1 MRTVRNVHE
10 RILDAPAT
18 AVGALVDRLS
28 APDDPLFPS
37 PAWAPMAFDRPL
49 RVGAAGGHGPV
60 RYGVTAYEPG
70 RRVRFRFTPPD
81 DGFHELTVEP
91 LEDGRCRLR
100 HVLESRMGPGDLLM
114 WTLAIRRAHETVVRE
129 VLDNAELVVTGT
141 VARPVRRTALV
152 RLLQRMESEKATAA
166 ELPAGARLA
175 RGAYERPD
183 FTDAWQIALRPGM
196 PHDVAAWRD
205 VLPFPV
211 VAQEGA
217 ELLLGRDAG
226 HLDFR
231 ASVLVED
238 GRVTLSTVV
247 RIHNRRGRLYFAVVR
262 RFHPRVVRRMLRRAW
277 RRRALGAP
285 SAGERERARLRAG
298 AGARA
303 EAGGRTGPA

>member
-10 RILDAPAT
+10 RILDAPAA

-49 RVGAAGGHGPV
+49 QTGAAGGHGPV
-60 RYGVTAYEPG
+60 RYEVTAYEPG
-70 RRVRFRFTPPD
+70 RRVRFGFTPPV
-81 DGFHELTVEP
+81 DGFHEITVEP
-91 LEDGRCRLR
+91 LADGRCRLR
-100 HVLESRMGPGDLLM
+100 HVLESRMGPVDLLM
-114 WTLAIRRAHETVVRE
+114 WTLVIRRAHETVVEE
-129 VLDNAELVVTGT
+129 VFDNAELVATGA
-141 VARPVRRTALV
+141 VARPVRRSALV
-152 RLLQRMESEKATAA
+152 RLLMRAESEKATAV

-183 FTDAWQIALRPGM
+183 FSDAWQIALRPGM
-196 PHDVAAWRD
+196 PRDVAAWRD

-211 VAQEGA
+211 VAREGA
-217 ELLLGRDAG
+217 ELLLGKDAG

-238 GRVTLSTVV
+238 ERVTLSTVV

-262 RFHPRVVRRMLRRAW
+262 RFHPRAARHMLRVAW
-277 RRRALGAP
+277 RRLALAAP
-285 SAGERERARLRAG
+285 SAGARERERAG
-298 AGARA
+298 AT
-303 EAGGRTGPA
+303 GRTGEG